1 MAQQAGS
8 RRVTGGGGDGG
19 MGGSDAGPSV
29 ASLPGASAAA
39 QQAAMIETE
48 AGRMM
53 EIARVNGQVQARSIE
68 RIGEI
73 VKENPSATAT
83 IIRQWIH
90 EAG

>member
-1 MAQQAGS
+1 
-8 RRVTGGGGDGG
+8 
-19 MGGSDAGPSV
+19 
-29 ASLPGASAAA
+29 
-39 QQAAMIETE
+39 
-48 AGRMM
+48 MM

>member
-1 MAQQAGS
+1 MAP
-8 RRVTGGGGDGG
+8 DGG
-19 MGGSDAGPSV
+19 SAV
-29 ASLPGASAAA
+29 ASLPGNSAAA

-73 VKENPSATAT
+73 VKENPGATAT